1 MLKHKF
7 SQRNIIDMQNTT
19 EMYIHISS
27 ENNYQIVREIA
38 TNKEG
43 ISKLRLLNLYHK
55 FLFKNVKASDN
66 EFH

>member
-1 MLKHKF
+1 
-7 SQRNIIDMQNTT
+7 MQNTT

-27 ENNYQIVREIA
+27 ENNYQIVREIV
-38 TNKEG
+38 TNKER

-55 FLFKNVKASDN
+55 FLFKDVKASDN